1 MIYVRTTSGAKMAS
15 QNIYL
20 VMMGSLCLIVA
31 LIEAWLLVAVF
42 SSDDSPVSRIVPGR
56 QDLLRSHIDYL
67 MMSQFLF
74 VFFMLYR
81 TLEVTPPVWL
91 VAAIC
96 IGSFFNPFAFLVRAV
111 KPAYKTNAPTAFTGM
126 ITISCLL
133 TTAGYGYSAWLFAS
147 AVLR

>member
-74 VFFMLYR
+74 VFLCFTAHSKLRRRSGWSLPYASVR
-81 TLEVTPPVWL
+81 FSIRSL
-91 VAAIC
+91 
-96 IGSFFNPFAFLVRAV
+96 FLLG
-111 KPAYKTNAPTAFTGM
+111 P
-126 ITISCLL
+126 
-133 TTAGYGYSAWLFAS
+133 
-147 AVLR
+147 